1 MVRTGVGCV
10 LRQDHECSLPR
21 SWSLDCKSRFFV
33 FLVAPLFRSGGG
45 WRRPKLYRDP
55 AAGAVVE
62 SALMPWNGRH
72 DVLIDRFDARAVLD
86 MVPLSPK
93 VGG

>member
-1 MVRTGVGCV
+1 MFFYRGLSPIVGFPRDGVESDW
-10 LRQDHECSLPR
+10 Q
-21 SWSLDCKSRFFV
+21 
-33 FLVAPLFRSGGG
+33 
-45 WRRPKLYRDP
+45 LYRDP
-55 AAGAVVE
+55 AATSVE

-93 VGG
+93 V

>member
-1 MVRTGVGCV
+1 MHISWLKSDGYPVSRLTPHVLFYRGLLAIVG
-10 LRQDHECSLPR
+10 LRWDGMESDWQ
-21 SWSLDCKSRFFV
+21 
-33 FLVAPLFRSGGG
+33 
-45 WRRPKLYRDP
+45 LYRD
-55 AAGAVVE
+55 AAATSVE

-93 VGG
+93 VQTR